1 MKLNWNFI
9 SKIFARTVGV
19 ENLSRDAEG
28 HEVLSADQ
36 RKILEQKFGPEALQ
50 HYDAYAASD
59 ANDDAQQE
67 QLLLNFLDAIGP
79 SICGTLATL
88 LRWTWSPDLMTFTA
102 SSGVVN
108 LMGWFMVAI
117 CFVVSVEGVRRLRLS
132 VPQKVFSG
140 FLLRFV
146 NFVSQR

>member
-1 MKLNWNFI
+1 MRRSRLYPRKYSLIIISNMKLNWNFI

-67 QLLLNFLDAIGP
+67 QLLLNFLDAIVAP
-79 SICGTLATL
+79 AATTKTSYG
-88 LRWTWSPDLMTFTA
+88 RNWQKQKKKS
-102 SSGVVN
+102 
-108 LMGWFMVAI
+108 
-117 CFVVSVEGVRRLRLS
+117 RRCLPR
-132 VPQKVFSG
+132 
-140 FLLRFV
+140 
-146 NFVSQR
+146 

>member
-1 MKLNWNFI
+1 MDVLQLPGL
-9 SKIFARTVGV
+9 APCRHRT
-19 ENLSRDAEG
+19 D
-28 HEVLSADQ
+28 
-36 RKILEQKFGPEALQ
+36 
-50 HYDAYAASD
+50 
-59 ANDDAQQE
+59 
-67 QLLLNFLDAIGP
+67 

-132 VPQKVFSG
+132 VPREF
-140 FLLRFV
+140 FPAFCYDL
-146 NFVSQR
+146 